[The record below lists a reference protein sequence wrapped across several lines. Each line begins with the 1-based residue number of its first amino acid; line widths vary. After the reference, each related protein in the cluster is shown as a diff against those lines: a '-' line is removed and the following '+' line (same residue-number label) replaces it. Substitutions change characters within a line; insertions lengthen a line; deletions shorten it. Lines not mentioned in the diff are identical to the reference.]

1 MGNEEY
7 FLTINGVVAIV
18 HVCRIVP
25 RDGVGQVGIT
35 ESYAFCLLPAET
47 PGTISNVKAAFG

>member
-7 FLTINGVVAIV
+7 FLTIHGVVAIV
-18 HVCRIVP
+18 HFCRVVP
-25 RDGVGQVGIT
+25 RDGSGQVGII
-35 ESYAFCLLPAET
+35 ESYAFCLLTAET